1 MLSTLFGILILFL
14 QVVSTA
20 LVAEN
25 FEGAER
31 DRVQGN
37 LQAGQPGD
45 GVSPSLHGGNPEPLP
60 AASVQVVPQ
69 ADEFLL

>member
-1 MLSTLFGILILFL
+1 MLSMIFGILILL
-14 QVVSTA
+14 LRVVSAA
-20 LVAEN
+20 LLIYCLLSYIAP
-25 FEGAER
+25 
-31 DRVQGN
+31 
-37 LQAGQPGD
+37 GQPGD